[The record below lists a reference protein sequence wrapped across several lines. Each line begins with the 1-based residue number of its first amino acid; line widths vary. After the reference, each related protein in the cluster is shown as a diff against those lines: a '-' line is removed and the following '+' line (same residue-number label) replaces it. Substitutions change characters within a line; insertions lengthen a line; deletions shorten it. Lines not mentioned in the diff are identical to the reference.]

1 MEDKKQEATETAT
14 QETKQEQQPQS
25 STEQSS
31 SKPADTSK
39 STFAAPTAVPVF
51 TAIPGVYYDFNYGTR
66 IAVTQDA
73 PKDYRVVII
82 DANT

>member
-1 MEDKKQEATETAT
+1 MEDKKQEATAA

-25 STEQSS
+25 STAQAS
-31 SKPADTSK
+31 SKAVDTSK

-66 IAVTQDA
+66 VAVAQDA

-82 DANT
+82 DVNT

>member
-1 MEDKKQEATETAT
+1 MEDKKQEATAA
-14 QETKQEQQPQS
+14 QETEQEQQPPQS
-25 STEQSS
+25 STAQAS
-31 SKPADTSK
+31 SKAVDTSK

-66 IAVTQDA
+66 VAVAQDA

-82 DANT
+82 DVNT